1 MLPDCGPA
9 GTLETLNTGDFE
21 EVLSMETSFLG
32 LAAVIA
38 LAGAVFHGY
47 VGGKIYLGHIK
58 ASDLMPLTQS
68 LSVVSWQMFTVLLLV
83 SGATLVCVAMKP
95 TLALLAYPV
104 LVANALG
111 ALLFLLLGAMGHGRL
126 LKLPGMYLMGLTAL
140 LGWLGIA

>member
-1 MLPDCGPA
+1 MP
-9 GTLETLNTGDFE
+9 
-21 EVLSMETSFLG
+21 VMEASLVT
-32 LAAVIA
+32 AAALIA
-38 LAGAVFHGY
+38 LAGALFHGV
-47 VGGKIYLGHIK
+47 VGGKIYMGHIK

-95 TLALLAYPV
+95 ILALLAYPV

>member
-1 MLPDCGPA
+1 
-9 GTLETLNTGDFE
+9 
-21 EVLSMETSFLG
+21 MESSY
-32 LAAVIA
+32 LAVAAFIA
-38 LAGAVFHGY
+38 LVGAAFHGV

-68 LSVVSWQMFTVLLLV
+68 LSVVSWQMFTILLLV
-83 SGATLVCVAMKP
+83 TGATLVCVAMKP

-111 ALLFLLLGAMGHGRL
+111 ALLFLLLGATGHGRL
-126 LKLPGMYLMGLTAL
+126 LKMPGMYLMGLTAV